1 MIRQKVDVEAVDPA
15 GIQTETLP
23 HDLTTRYR
31 CAARARCA
39 GMDHFENRWWEPGAL
54 LDAAHAIRRSI
65 PQDEFFCDSAYQPVR
80 EAIATAEFAMRRP
93 WNRDWQ
99 VRPVLRRE
107 QFPDAELRCGNDVRP
122 FEVVEADREN
132 RRRCEEYRT
141 TKGKPDR
148 FEHYDPDKEARKAF
162 DEIERVVRL
171 KAAKR
176 YSPRPNLLVYVNL
189 SAGEPTSLY
198 AWGLTE
204 QFGESFQSAWLLW
217 QSETFRLWPN
227 PAKIKVAESV
237 GGGVTTGQSQSS
249 KSTSRQ

>member
-1 MIRQKVDVEAVDPA
+1 MIRQKVDVEAVDSA

-39 GMDHFENRWWEPGAL
+39 GMDHFEDRWWE
-54 LDAAHAIRRSI
+54 
-65 PQDEFFCDSAYQPVR
+65 
-80 EAIATAEFAMRRP
+80 
-93 WNRDWQ
+93 
-99 VRPVLRRE
+99 
-107 QFPDAELRCGNDVRP
+107 
-122 FEVVEADREN
+122 
-132 RRRCEEYRT
+132 
-141 TKGKPDR
+141 
-148 FEHYDPDKEARKAF
+148 
-162 DEIERVVRL
+162 
-171 KAAKR
+171 R
-176 YSPRPNLLVYVNL
+176 YSPKPNLLVYVNL